1 MSEQNNK
8 RECYDNSQSQMTSP
22 DQGKSESFS
31 EVSMSCPPALR
42 CLVFLWEQICAN
54 CIQVIQRNGL
64 AEQSNIKDSMLN
76 DEQNISDIEVRKSSE
91 IKKGNCAFN
100 FNCYPNII

>member
-1 MSEQNNK
+1 MAIL
-8 RECYDNSQSQMTSP
+8 QSQMTSP

-64 AEQSNIKDSMLN
+64 AEQNIKDSMLN

-91 IKKGNCAFN
+91 IKKGNCAIN
-100 FNCYPNII
+100 FNCYHNIDANFCIRIR

>member
-1 MSEQNNK
+1 
-8 RECYDNSQSQMTSP
+8 MTSP
-22 DQGKSESFS
+22 DQGKSESLHS

-64 AEQSNIKDSMLN
+64 AENEQNIKDSMLN
-76 DEQNISDIEVRKSSE
+76 DEQNISDIEVRKSE
-91 IKKGNCAFN
+91 IKKGMLHALQYNAFN
-100 FNCYPNII
+100 